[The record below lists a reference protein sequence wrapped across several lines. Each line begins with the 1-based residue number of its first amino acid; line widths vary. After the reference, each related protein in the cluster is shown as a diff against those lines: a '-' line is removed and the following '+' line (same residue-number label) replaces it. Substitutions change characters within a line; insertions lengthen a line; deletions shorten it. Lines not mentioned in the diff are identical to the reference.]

1 MAIIYTYTKVTPQP
15 IDSMVITDVSDKN
28 FTKTALIGEAV
39 NASLAAGTNICFT
52 FDSSSSITTINSAS
66 YSFDGIYE
74 PFYWRADFMKNL
86 CGVVSK
92 VDELEF
98 LITQVDGT
106 DVIST
111 GEPLAYDI
119 SNPDQWNLIQ
129 FAYGGGG
136 NVGYVPAGGSAGEY
150 LDGGTGLWTTL
161 PADQNTTYDLTAAAD
176 VTTPANI
183 NILLTGSDAT
193 VDTVTLVPGTNITM
207 TDLGSNQIEIKAAS
221 GGYSWNAASGV
232 TSYTVANGEDVI
244 FTGAG
249 GITVTPSDAGGGA
262 APYTF
267 TIDGSGISPGT
278 GTVTEV
284 DATTDA
290 SVSPSGLTLTT
301 DPAAGIT
308 ATGDV
313 DLAWNG
319 NIGDL
324 LYGADDGAGN
334 TVLTKLSVGSDGD
347 VLTSDGTVPS
357 WAAPTASGCANA
369 IGTFNVTSGAN
380 VTIDTCGETVIFGS
394 SDSTVEIVGNNI
406 TKTLDL
412 QIKNVPCAS
421 AANIGGIKVPATPY
435 AGSVESPATGAAY
448 PVEITSVTS
457 PAGGCNAVVRLPSTS
472 APVVGTW
479 QPHLISKGLN
489 GTDPWAVHP
498 DVGAYISQQGNYR
511 VSGGLVYMD
520 FFIEWAG
527 PEGVQYL
534 QQTIGI
540 ALFTPGQEGRPGT
553 INGLQTLTGLANLPT
568 TQFNNGAVSISD
580 CMLSNRSDTIGS
592 ETWRRAIS
600 GGKLNKFYDA
610 SEGSAIWLHNSGI
623 PSGSGFSY
631 DGYSASPKWSVP
643 SNAASGVFWYQYNIE
658 DGNPYVAGS
667 IVISLNS

>member
-28 FTKTALIGEAV
+28 YTKTALIGEAV
-39 NASLAAGTNICFT
+39 NASLVAGTNICFT
-52 FDSSSSITTINSAS
+52 FDSSSSKTTINSAS

-74 PFYWRADFMKNL
+74 PFYWRADFMKDL

-111 GEPLAYDI
+111 GEPLAYDT
-119 SNPDQWNLIQ
+119 SNPDQWNLVQ

-136 NVGYVPAGGSAGEY
+136 KVGYVPAGGLAGEY

-161 PADQNTTYDLTAAAD
+161 PADQNTTYDLNS
-176 VTTPANI
+176 VQNANDSDI
-183 NILLTGSDAT
+183 KLVGSDGT
-193 VDTVTLVPGTNITM
+193 TDIVKLVAGTNITL
-207 TDLGSNQIEIKAAS
+207 TDTGSNITIDAAS
-221 GGYSWNAASGV
+221 GGYSWIIEDTVGP
-232 TSYTVANGEDVI
+232 TSYTVGNTEQVI
-244 FTGAG
+244 FTGTG
-249 GITVTPSDAGGGA
+249 GITVTATDAGGGA

-267 TIDGSGISPGT
+267 TIDGSSISPGT

-301 DPAAGIT
+301 DPAGGII

-313 DLAWNG
+313 DLAWSG
-319 NIGDL
+319 SVGDL

-369 IGTFNVTSGAN
+369 VGQFTVTSGAN
-380 VTIDTCGETVIFGS
+380 VTIDSCGETVIFGS
-394 SDSTVEIVGNNI
+394 SDSTVEIVGNNT

-435 AGSVESPATGAAY
+435 AGAVESPAAGAAY
-448 PVEITSVTS
+448 PVEITSVAS

-472 APVVGTW
+472 APVLGVW
-479 QPHLISKGLN
+479 QPHIITKGLN

-498 DVGAYISQQGNYR
+498 DIGPYVSQLGTYR
-511 VSGGLVYMD
+511 ISGGLVYMD
-520 FFIEWAG
+520 FFIEWGAPDG
-527 PEGVQYL
+527 ITYIQD
-534 QQTIGI
+534 TIGI
-540 ALFTPGQEGRPGT
+540 ALFTPGEEGRPGT
-553 INGLQTLTGLANLPT
+553 INGLQTLTGLTNLPT

-580 CMLSNRSDTIGS
+580 CLASNRSDTIGI
-592 ETWRRAIS
+592 ETWQRAIS
-600 GGKLNKFYDA
+600 GGKLNKFYDT
-610 SEGSAIWLHNSGI
+610 SEGSAIWLHNG
-623 PSGSGFSY
+623 
-631 DGYSASPKWSVP
+631 GYSASAGFSGSPKWSVP
-643 SNAASGVFWYQYNIE
+643 ANPSTGVFWYEYIAEN
-658 DGNPYVAGS
+658 GNPYFAGS
-667 IVISLNS
+667 VVISLTA